1 MGLINHAAERELL
14 VVARGHPYERDA
26 LAAVFDALA
35 GYRWSLVEQPAAS
48 LLIASGACV
57 GRFDAIVFYDM
68 PGVDFSGPE
77 PGRAVPP
84 SAEVVRA
91 LQALMDAGQGLVFLH
106 HALAAWPA
114 WEEYA
119 EIVGGRFHYRP
130 AQLRGQDWPDS
141 GYRHHVEH
149 TIEVVA
155 EHPVTAG
162 LPPHFT
168 LRDELY
174 LCPVFEDSVTPLLR
188 SHHAFVDANFHSAWR
203 AITGNPGSREGWTHP
218 EGSALVGW
226 AKHHRASPIVY
237 LQGGDDATALA
248 DPHYRQLVHNAV
260 RWVASPA
267 ARDWVRERTSRQPEE
282 RA

>member
-1 MGLINHAAERELL
+1 MGLIDYSARRELL
-14 VVARGHPYERDA
+14 VIARGHPYERDA
-26 LAAVFDALA
+26 LAAVFDALP
-35 GYRWSLVEQPAAS
+35 GYRWSLVEQPAAT
-48 LLIASGACV
+48 LLIASGACA

-68 PGVDFSGPE
+68 PGVDFSGNE

-84 SAEVVRA
+84 PADYVRA
-91 LQALMDAGQGLVFLH
+91 LHALMDAGQGLVFLH
-106 HALAAWPA
+106 HAIAAWPA

-130 AQLRGQDWPDS
+130 AQLRGHDWPDS

-149 TIEVVA
+149 TVEVLNP
-155 EHPVTAG
+155 HPVTEG
-162 LPPHFT
+162 LPERFSV
-168 LRDELY
+168 RDELY
-174 LCPVFEDSVTPLLR
+174 LCPVFEESVVPLLR
-188 SHHAFVDANFHSAWR
+188 SHHTFTDENFFSAHR
-203 AITGNPGSREGWTHP
+203 AITGHPGSREGWSHP
-218 EGSALVGW
+218 QGSHLVGW

-237 LQGGDDATALA
+237 LQGGDDGAALA

-267 ARDWVRERTSRQPEE
+267 ARDWVRERTSRQAEE